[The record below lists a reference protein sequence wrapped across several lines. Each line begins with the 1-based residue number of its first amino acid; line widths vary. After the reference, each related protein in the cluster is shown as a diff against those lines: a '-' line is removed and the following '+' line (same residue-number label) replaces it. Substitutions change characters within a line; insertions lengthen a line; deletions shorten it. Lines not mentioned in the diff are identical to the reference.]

1 MILITGAAG
10 FIGSNFANFLF
21 DLNPDEEIIIV
32 DKLSYAGNLNNIKT
46 LLESKNN
53 KFFQIDICDQKGLR
67 DIFKKY
73 QPSAV
78 INFAAESH
86 VDRSIFSPSSFIETN
101 ITGTFNLLEICRDY
115 FDDLDLQDKA
125 DFRFLHISTDEVFG
139 SLDLSDPK
147 FNENNQFKPNS
158 PYAASKASSDHLC
171 RSYFKTYQIP
181 ILISNCSNNYGP
193 YQFPEKLV
201 PLCIN
206 KALSNEKIP
215 IYGDGLQIRDWLFV
229 KDHCTAIKLILDS
242 GKVGE
247 TYNVG
252 GNNEITNI
260 ELVTT
265 ICNILDEKV
274 PNKNHYPYS
283 KLITNVEDRKG
294 HDRRYAVDSSKIMSE
309 LGWKPAVDFKQ
320 GIEYTIQWY
329 LDNYNWDNSN

>member
-21 DLNPDEEIIIV
+21 DLNRDEEIIIV

-46 LLESKNN
+46 LLENKNN
-53 KFFQIDICDQKGLR
+53 KFFQIDICDQKGLS

-73 QPSAV
+73 HPSAV

-115 FDDLDLQDKA
+115 FDGLGLHDKA

-181 ILISNCSNNYGP
+181 VLISNCSNNYGP

-252 GNNEITNI
+252 GDNEITNI

-265 ICNILDEKV
+265 ICNILDEKI
-274 PNKNHYPYS
+274 PNKNQYPYS
-283 KLITNVEDRKG
+283 KLITYVEDRKG
-294 HDRRYAVDSSKIMSE
+294 HDRRYAVDSSKIMTE
-309 LGWKPAVDFKQ
+309 LGWKPTVDFKQ
-320 GIEYTIQWY
+320 GIEHTIQWY
-329 LDNYNWDNSN
+329 LENYNWHNSN